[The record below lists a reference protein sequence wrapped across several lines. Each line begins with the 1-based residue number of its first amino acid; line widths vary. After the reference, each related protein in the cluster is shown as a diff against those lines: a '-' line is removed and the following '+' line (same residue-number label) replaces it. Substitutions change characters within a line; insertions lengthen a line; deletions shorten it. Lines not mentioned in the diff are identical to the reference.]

1 MRCDLPSPRG
11 PAPTLTKAP
20 WLGRA
25 SDERAA
31 ARAGGPGQPTER
43 RRAAAGSRSRR
54 PNGASS
60 SSVFNGSRLSSSAPS
75 RAILR
80 SVYPWP
86 LKPFDRSH
94 PVRGYFNDPRISG
107 TSRAFHFGIDISA
120 PNGTPVYAVRR
131 GVVHLEG
138 RRSLS
143 VADGDLHFGYWHV
156 IPAVAHHER
165 VAQHQ
170 LLGHVEAP
178 WLHVHFAER
187 RAGLYR
193 DPLRPGALAPWRDAT
208 APQVTR
214 IVLSRQRSR
223 PPSRGGRRRRRRDRR
238 GAPDAAA
245 PRAGALGRASRHA
258 GTAPLAGPARRPHR
272 AAMAHADRPC
282 RDASSPGR
290 VPARLRA
297 GHAPEPCGP
306 AGLYRFF
313 LARTWSTGLLA
324 DAGYVLEVEATSLNG
339 RTGRRVLPFTIAND
353 V

>member
-1 MRCDLPSPRG
+1 M
-11 PAPTLTKAP
+11 
-20 WLGRA
+20 
-25 SDERAA
+25 
-31 ARAGGPGQPTER
+31 
-43 RRAAAGSRSRR
+43 
-54 PNGASS
+54 
-60 SSVFNGSRLSSSAPS
+60 
-75 RAILR
+75 
-80 SVYPWP
+80 YPWP

-107 TSRAFHFGIDISA
+107 TTRAFHFGIDISA

-214 IVLSRQRSR
+214 IVLSRQ
-223 PPSRGGRRRRRRDRR
+223 GRVLH
-238 GAPDAAA
+238 PAAV
-245 PRAGALGRASRHA
+245 AGAVDVIAEAHQMPPLPVP
-258 GTAPLAGPARRPHR
+258 APWDELP
-272 AAMAHADRPC
+272 
-282 RDASSPGR
+282 
-290 VPARLRA
+290 VTPARLRWRVRRGSRTVRPWHMPIDLAETLLPRDAYPRVYAPGTRQNRA
-297 GHAPEPCGP
+297 GRP
-306 AGLYRFF
+306 GLYRFF
-313 LARTWSTGLLA
+313 MARTWSTGLLA
-324 DAGYVLEVEATSLNG
+324 DAGYLLEVEATSLNG
-339 RTGRRVLPFTIAND
+339 RRGRRVLPFTIAND